1 MSAAACTA
9 DSSSGGEESASC
21 VNRFIYQDRS
31 YRDVANVDFMV
42 GKKLGAATKPPCE
55 DTGGQDK
62 DEEPATTGTAYE
74 VDGISPKVAVA
85 IGDTPE
91 EATLFAVYSG
101 SELPP
106 EVEKLIRCAPSP
118 SPTVRTLPAFP
129 TGGLPCT
136 GSPHS
141 AP

>member
-1 MSAAACTA
+1 MNWTGRFAGGLLAAAMALSAAACTA

-21 VNRFIYQDRS
+21 VNLFTHEGRL
-31 YRDVANVDFMV
+31 YRDVANVDFTV
-42 GKKLGAATKPPCE
+42 GKKLGVATKRPCE

-74 VDGISPKVAVA
+74 VDGISPKVAIA

-91 EATLFAVYSG
+91 EATFFASYSG

-106 EVEKLIRCAPSP
+106 EVEELID
-118 SPTVRTLPAFP
+118 
-129 TGGLPCT
+129 
-136 GSPHS
+136 GS
-141 AP
+141 